1 MPVGWTDSP
10 AIKGPVPSGFSERL
24 KVSDC
29 VPFFVVTELVTVVKP
44 QLDWAGGRGRVAND

>member
-10 AIKGPVPSGFSERL
+10 AIEGRVLSGFSECL

-29 VPFFVVTELVTVVKP
+29 VPFLSSRS
-44 QLDWAGGRGRVAND
+44 LSLSSNRS